1 MKKGA
6 VSMSEE
12 QARRSQGSATDR
24 MTGKVLRD
32 RELNRALLARQMLLR
47 RVELPVLEAIEKL
60 VGLQAQSPNAP
71 YFGLWSRLEGFQHEE
86 LSQLL
91 RDRRVVRMALMRS
104 TLHLVSAR
112 DALRLRPL
120 LQSVMDRS
128 LKGSF
133 GKHVKGID
141 LEALAAAGR
150 AIVEEEPL
158 TLNEL
163 GKRLGGQWPGLDPEA
178 ATAVV
183 RNKVPLVQIPPRGIW
198 GESGQA
204 VHTSA
209 EVWLGQ
215 PLSASPNLEGLIRSY
230 LAAFGPATIKDIQVW
245 SGLTRIHEKLQ
256 SLRPDLLTFQNER
269 GEEMFDLPDAPR
281 PDADST
287 AAPRFLSEFDNMLL
301 SYADRSRIMSE
312 NYRKRVFTSNGIIRA
327 TILIDGFVAG
337 TWKLTSGRGGATLYI
352 EPFRALSKRE
362 SEALSEE
369 GARLLRFAAPNAT
382 ASDIIFH

>member
-1 MKKGA
+1 
-6 VSMSEE
+6 MSEE
-12 QARRSQGSATDR
+12 QARRNQGSATDR

-269 GEEMFDLPDAPR
+269 GEELFDLPDAPR

-369 GARLLRFAAPNAT
+369 GARLLRFAVPNAA